1 MTSAAI
7 AVSELTHSYP
17 NTHGA
22 ALLSVPRF
30 ELGHAAAL
38 ALRGESGCGKTTF
51 LHLVAGLLKPTQG
64 TIRVAGE
71 VMNAGSESDRDRR
84 RARLL
89 GLVFQSFNLLQG
101 FTVAENLYLAQA
113 FAGDVAPER
122 IQALLER
129 LELTAYAL
137 RYPRQLS
144 TGQQQRVALARAL
157 VNRPALVLADEPTA
171 SLDNRQAVNAIQL
184 LKELCAEQGT
194 ALLLVTHDE
203 RALAQFPQVLS
214 FAELSTPVSIS

>member
-1 MTSAAI
+1 MRPAAI
-7 AVSELTHSYP
+7 VVSELTHSYP
-17 NTHGA
+17 NTNEA

-30 ELGHAAAL
+30 ELGNGAAL

-51 LHLVAGLLKPTQG
+51 LHLVAGLLTPSHG
-64 TIRVAGE
+64 TILIAGE
-71 VMNAGSESDRDRR
+71 AMNSGNESDRDRR

-113 FAGDVAPER
+113 FAGDVAPAR

-129 LELTAYAL
+129 LELNAYAR

-144 TGQQQRVALARAL
+144 TGQQQRVAIARAL

-184 LKELCAEQGT
+184 LRELCAEQGT

-203 RALAQFPQVLS
+203 RALAQFPQVLA
-214 FAELSTPVSIS
+214 FTELSATGSIP